1 MRKWI
6 NSYFNF
12 TKSEI
17 NGVLALFALIV
28 LFTAVPRIYDWVFPD
43 RPSTVEMA
51 EIEKLELQGKL
62 KPMATADSY
71 GKSGAVYVKRKAIPR
86 KIELS
91 SFDPNTLDQAGWEKK
106 GLSPKQAGA
115 IINYVSKGGKFRKV
129 EDLKKMYTISPEVYE
144 MLKPF
149 VQIGHQE
156 APVKERIFAESN
168 DVTKNHFKSSVREK
182 KVYELNNLDTNGMQA
197 IYGIGPTFA
206 RRIFKY
212 RERLG
217 GFHHLEQ
224 LLEVY
229 GIDSLKLEELKP
241 QIRLNTAL
249 IKQININE
257 VAFDELKQHPYLTFK
272 QANAIIAYR
281 KQHGNYS
288 NFAALKKV
296 AILPL
301 ETVDKLLPYIS
312 FYDDRNKN

>member
-12 TKSEI
+12 TKSEF
-17 NGVLALFALIV
+17 NGMLALFVLIV

-43 RPSTVEMA
+43 LPSTAEMA
-51 EIEKLELQGKL
+51 DIEKLELQGKL
-62 KPMATADSY
+62 KPLATVRSY
-71 GKSGAVYVKRKAIPR
+71 GKSDAAYAKRKVTPR
-86 KIELS
+86 KIEPVF
-91 SFDPNTLDQAGWEKK
+91 FDPNTLDQAGWEKK

-115 IINYVSKGGKFRKV
+115 IINYRSKGGKFRKA

-144 MLKPF
+144 MLKPY
-149 VQIGHQE
+149 VHIERQA
-156 APVKERIFAESN
+156 APGKTRIFSESN

-197 IYGIGPTFA
+197 IYGIGPAFA

-217 GFHHLEQ
+217 GFYQLEQ

-241 QIRLNTAL
+241 QLKLNTAL
-249 IKQININE
+249 IKQISINE

-288 NFAALKKV
+288 SFAALKKV
-296 AILPL
+296 AILPS
-301 ETVDKLLPYIS
+301 EIVDKLAPYLS